1 MKTQTLGGLVA
12 AGLSLGVV
20 PTGALAAEITLHSL
34 NDAIRPVVAQFEAEN
49 PGDKINVQVVSYQS
63 VLEGLPIQL
72 ASGEAPDISIVT
84 DLGGLSK
91 YYLDLTPYVDPAF
104 FEEQYG
110 STLPWLRGI
119 EGGNKIYGVP
129 DSLTVNGAFVNV
141 TLFEQAGIEL
151 PGEGAT
157 WDDWA
162 AATKAVA
169 EATGTD
175 FPMEIDRS
183 GHRFASLAI
192 SEGAELVD
200 AQGKPVIDEGL
211 KRAIEKFVKWH
222 EDGILPMDLWGAV
235 GGAAARENFADFVNA
250 KTVLYFAG
258 SWQLAKIDAQVAGLF
273 DWKVVDAPCGTS
285 SCTVM
290 PGGGAMAG
298 FKSTKQPELVGRFLN
313 YYAQIDNQRG
323 ALQRAANLP
332 TAKALVESGM
342 DYPEMSPAVNEAMAS
357 FIRQIPKMAPAA
369 YRFQGWPFQRAMM
382 NAMTTRV
389 SQVINH
395 ELDIDT
401 ALARIGEDVNLAI
414 EAAGAK

>member
-1 MKTQTLGGLVA
+1 MKTQTLGGLVVA
-12 AGLSLGVV
+12 ALALGAGSSV
-20 PTGALAAEITLHSL
+20 ALAAEITLHSL
-34 NDAIRPVVAQFEAEN
+34 NDAIRPIIAQFEAEN
-49 PGDKINVQVVSYQS
+49 PGDKINLQVVSYQS

-91 YYLDLTPYVDPAF
+91 YYLDITPQVDAAF
-104 FEEQYG
+104 FEDQYG
-110 STLPWLRGI
+110 PTLAWLRGA
-119 EGGNKIYGVP
+119 GGGTAIYGVP

-141 TLFEQAGIEL
+141 TLFEQAGVAL

-162 AATKAVA
+162 AATAEVA
-169 EATGTD
+169 KATGTD

-200 AQGKPVIDEGL
+200 AEGRPVIDAGL
-211 KRAIEKFVKWH
+211 KHAIEKFVKWH

-273 DWKVVDAPCGTS
+273 DWKVVDAPCGAA

-290 PGGGAMAG
+290 PGGGAMVG

-332 TAKALVESGM
+332 TAKTLVESGI
-342 DYPEMSPAVNEAMAS
+342 DYPTMSPAVNEAMAS

-382 NAMTTRV
+382 NAMTTRI

-401 ALARIGEDVNLAI
+401 ALARIKEDVTLAI
-414 EAAGAK
+414 EAAGAR

>member
-12 AGLSLGVV
+12 VGLSLGAV
-20 PTGALAAEITLHSL
+20 PTTTLAAEITLHTL
-34 NDAIRPVVAQFEAEN
+34 NDAIQPVVAQFEAEN

-91 YYLDLTPYVDPAF
+91 YYLDLTPYVDPTF
-104 FEEQYG
+104 FEAQYG

-119 EGGNKIYGVP
+119 EGGNAIYGVP

-141 TLFEQAGIEL
+141 TLFEQAGIPL

-162 AATKAVA
+162 TATAEVA
-169 EATGTD
+169 KATGTD

-200 AQGKPVIDEGL
+200 AQGKPVVDEGL

-273 DWKVVDAPCGTS
+273 DWKVVDAPCGVS

-290 PGGGAMAG
+290 PGGGAMVG
-298 FKSTKQPELVGRFLN
+298 FKSTKEPELVGRFLN

-323 ALQRAANLP
+323 TLQRAANLP
-332 TAKALVESGM
+332 TAKALVESGI

-357 FIRQIPKMAPAA
+357 FIRQIPNMAPAA

-382 NAMTTRV
+382 NAMTTRI

-395 ELDIDT
+395 ELDVDT
-401 ALARIGEDVNLAI
+401 ALARIEEDVNLAI